1 LPPLTQRDPGDFAM
15 NDTAANNPLPI
26 GHELTGHPTPHA
38 ITVYGTATC
47 PDTNR
52 SRALLDALHLEYNFY
67 NTDLDP
73 AMARTASALQ
83 NGGQKVPV
91 VDLHNGTV
99 LVEPTDEELTEAL
112 HKAERLARV
121 DPAAY

>member
-1 LPPLTQRDPGDFAM
+1 MA
-15 NDTAANNPLPI
+15 DTNTTPLPI

-38 ITVYGTATC
+38 ITIYGTATC
-47 PDTNR
+47 PDTSR

-73 AMARTASALQ
+73 AMARTAAALQ

-91 VDLHNGTV
+91 IDLHDGTV
-99 LVEPTDEELTEAL
+99 LVEPSDDELTQAL
-112 HKAERLARV
+112 HKAERLSRV

>member
-1 LPPLTQRDPGDFAM
+1 M
-15 NDTAANNPLPI
+15 NNTANDPLPV

-47 PDTNR
+47 PDTLR
-52 SRALLDALHLEYNFY
+52 SRDLLDALHLEYNFY

-73 AMARTASALQ
+73 AMARTAAALQ
-83 NGGQKVPV
+83 NGGTKVPV

-99 LVEPTDEELTEAL
+99 LIEPSDEELTEAL

-121 DPAAY
+121 DPTAY

>member
-1 LPPLTQRDPGDFAM
+1 MADNNTNTLPV
-15 NDTAANNPLPI
+15 

-47 PDTNR
+47 PDTLR
-52 SRALLDALHLEYNFY
+52 SRALLDALRLEYNFY

-73 AMARTASALQ
+73 AMARTAAALQ
-83 NGGQKVPV
+83 NGGTKVPV

-99 LVEPTDEELTEAL
+99 LVEPSDEELTEAL

>member
-1 LPPLTQRDPGDFAM
+1 M
-15 NDTAANNPLPI
+15 NNTGNDPLPI

-47 PDTNR
+47 PDTLR
-52 SRALLDALHLEYNFY
+52 SRALLDALRLEYNFY
-67 NTDLDP
+67 NTDLDA
-73 AMARTASALQ
+73 AMARTAAALQ
-83 NGGQKVPV
+83 NGGTKVPV

-99 LVEPTDEELTEAL
+99 LVEPSVEELTEAL
-112 HKAERLARV
+112 HAAERLSRV